1 MGHRFYKTHDRDYRK
16 RETQVR
22 ALWMLVKFL
31 LMLAI
36 VVVGAMFAME
46 NNQLVDVD
54 FILLQ
59 SATMSLGLWLMIFLA
74 VGCLL
79 GLLASSVLITY
90 YKRQLARALKKD

>member
-1 MGHRFYKTHDRDYRK
+1 M
-16 RETQVR
+16 R

-36 VVVGAMFAME
+36 VIVGAMFAME

-59 SATMSLGLWLMIFLA
+59 SATMSLGLWLMIFLT

-90 YKRQLARALKKD
+90 YKRQLVRALKKD

>member
-1 MGHRFYKTHDRDYRK
+1 M
-16 RETQVR
+16 R

-31 LMLAI
+31 LVLAI
-36 VVVGAMFAME
+36 IVVGAMFAME
-46 NNQLVDVD
+46 NNQLVSVD
-54 FILLQ
+54 FVLLQ

-90 YKRQLARALKKD
+90 YRRQLSRALKKD

>member
-1 MGHRFYKTHDRDYRK
+1 
-16 RETQVR
+16 
-22 ALWMLVKFL
+22 MLVKFL

-36 VVVGAMFAME
+36 VIVGAMFAME

-59 SATMSLGLWLMIFLA
+59 SATMSLGLWLMIFLT

-90 YKRQLARALKKD
+90 YKRQLVRALKKD

>member
-1 MGHRFYKTHDRDYRK
+1 
-16 RETQVR
+16 
-22 ALWMLVKFL
+22 MLVKFL

-36 VVVGAMFAME
+36 VIVGAIFAME

-59 SATMSLGLWLMIFLA
+59 SATMSLGLWLMIFLT

>member
-1 MGHRFYKTHDRDYRK
+1 M
-16 RETQVR
+16 R

-46 NNQLVDVD
+46 NSQLVDVD

-59 SATMSLGLWLMIFLA
+59 SATMSLGLWLMVFLA
-74 VGCLL
+74 IGCLL

>member
-1 MGHRFYKTHDRDYRK
+1 M
-16 RETQVR
+16 R

-31 LMLAI
+31 LVLAI
-36 VVVGAMFAME
+36 IVVGAMFAME
-46 NNQLVDVD
+46 NNQLVAVD
-54 FILLQ
+54 FVLLQ

-90 YKRQLARALKKD
+90 YRRQLNRALKKD